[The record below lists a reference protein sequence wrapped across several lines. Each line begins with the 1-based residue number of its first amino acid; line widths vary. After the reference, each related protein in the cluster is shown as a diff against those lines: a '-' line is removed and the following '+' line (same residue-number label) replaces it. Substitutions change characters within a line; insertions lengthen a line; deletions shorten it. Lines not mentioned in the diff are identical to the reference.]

1 MKKAAIMLYP
11 LFSMQEI
18 SCTTELFKFYGKEIV
33 SFAAGGEAVKS
44 EDGFT
49 VLPDRGF
56 EEFRREDFDCLILPG
71 IWEPLPVLLD
81 DTFAYY
87 DDTRLKNTL
96 SWLAVNKSQV
106 ILFTCQNREEEAL
119 KQLGI
124 RYRKIKI

>member
-1 MKKAAIMLYP
+1 MNDLLSGMIEELTGGKYTRLVIGDGLKMSL
-11 LFSMQEI
+11 LQEGRRI
-18 SCTTELFKFYGKEIV
+18 PIEHLSRGTAEQVYLALRMV
-33 SFAAGGEAVKS
+33 SAMVFQ
-44 EDGFT
+44 D
-49 VLPDRGF
+49 
-56 EEFRREDFDCLILPG
+56 EE
-71 IWEPLPVLLD
+71 LPVLLD